1 MIGLGRPI
9 TFAPRSG
16 GRWAHDAIHATHATH
31 TTRNVSALAR
41 RLVDPVYGSLD
52 RIEELFT
59 NTLARFGVGS
69 NLY

>member
-16 GRWAHDAIHATHATH
+16 GRWARDATHGTH